1 MVFLYRPRQK
11 HLLPF
16 NDTIIK
22 LREIRYRKYI
32 IKIESNDK
40 LKEISIKNRTCYYF
54 VDIIETEDFDF
65 ANILI
70 DEKSYENFLVYDVSY
85 KF

>member
-1 MVFLYRPRQK
+1 MYY
-11 HLLPF
+11 
-16 NDTIIK
+16 K
-22 LREIRYRKYI
+22 L
-32 IKIESNDK
+32 ESNAK

-65 ANILI
+65 DNILI